1 MEERER
7 YCWPYSDDPPQ
18 PSQFPPWPPQ
28 AAPPPYPPYGIQQ
41 YGQPNSPTQQSQ
53 PLYPPQHTPAPLQYA
68 TRTPSYL
75 TMLPTGQFTQNTTA
89 TAFQSHETILNA
101 VESARWMASS
111 DQLSPSVI
119 ASREQVPPLG
129 SQTVI
134 AGPSA
139 ARRWS
144 EGSTAS
150 PNSVGSAS
158 TPSTAP
164 SNTMADDDDDREA
177 PVTVKPF
184 IEKLHYLLSRPH
196 EYQDVILWNHD
207 GDAFFVAHNDRF
219 INEVLPAQFSHA
231 NIHSFTRQL
240 NVSLSLSTHTSAAE
254 EGTELTS
261 LLRLRAQVYNFQRM
275 TVRQLRHALDVAS
288 AAASDF
294 SGWSHPLFRRGD
306 TSTLQLLTPRPSR
319 ARMIKKLE
327 KQSRGSGG
335 SGGAGGAS
343 GGSGVAQGRGGGTSS
358 GAGGLGSIGEY
369 G

>member
-7 YCWPYSDDPPQ
+7 YRWPYSDDPPQ

-75 TMLPTGQFTQNTTA
+75 TMLPTGQFTQNTTT

-111 DQLSPSVI
+111 DQPSPSVI
-119 ASREQVPPLG
+119 ASREQVIASRDQVPPLG
-129 SQTVI
+129 SQTVTV
-134 AGPSA
+134 

-164 SNTMADDDDDREA
+164 SNTMADDDDDGEA

-240 NVSLSLSTHTSAAE
+240 N
-254 EGTELTS
+254 
-261 LLRLRAQVYNFQRM
+261 VYNFQRM

-335 SGGAGGAS
+335 SGGGGGAS